1 MSKPQVSSKEFLERS
16 EEVLEPKSA
25 LDELKGILEREN
37 IRQIKKHLA
46 ADLEPLNAR
55 LASIEAQQKTI
66 ISLLKSKLDFDP
78 QEKRVLDMLERLI
91 EKEL

>member
-78 QEKRVLDMLERLI
+78 QEKRVLDMLEKLI
-91 EKEL
+91 AKEL